1 VKTAASKHN
10 IEMRIKIVVLILFT
24 FVGLI
29 RADQNIESVQQT
41 LKDQGFYYGEITG
54 EKDADTTAAIRRYQ
68 IRNGL
73 QVTGELNDETL
84 RLLRSAPST
93 SSQPAATRAPSRET
107 DTSDLRDESS
117 REATTTGRK
126 PVQPFLAPPPDRPSF
141 PPNAGS
147 FPPAGNGL
155 FAGTPFENAPP
166 DAQRDVI
173 AKAQKRL
180 ARRGL
185 FRNEI
190 DGAYGPN
197 LEFSLRAY
205 QARVGLPPTGRLDLE
220 TLAALELLPGA
231 HMPVYPLPRRGL
243 RERRELE
250 PPVRGEWIRP

>member
-10 IEMRIKIVVLILFT
+10 IEMRIRIAILILFT
-24 FVGLI
+24 SVGLVH
-29 RADQNIESVQQT
+29 ADQNIESVQQS

-54 EKDADTTAAIRRYQ
+54 EKNADTTAAIRRYQ

-84 RLLRSAPST
+84 RSLRSAPSA
-93 SSQPAATRAPSRET
+93 SQPTATRAPSRET
-107 DTSDLRDESS
+107 DTSDLRDDSS
-117 REATTTGRK
+117 REAATPGPK
-126 PVQPFLAPPPDRPSF
+126 PIQPFLAPPQGRQSF

-147 FPPAGNGL
+147 FPPAGSGL

-166 DAQRDVI
+166 DVQHDVI
-173 AKAQKRL
+173 VKAQKRL

-185 FRNEI
+185 FHNEI

-197 LEFSLRAY
+197 LQFSLRAY
-205 QARVGLPPTGRLDLE
+205 QSRVGLPTTGRLDLE

-231 HMPVYPLPRRGL
+231 NMPVYPVPRRAL
-243 RERRELE
+243 RERPELE